1 MPGMHKRFQALDGRG
16 EGGQMKDITYCTSTD
31 CPSKECKIK
40 LTNNKFQPGTIL
52 SMADFSGQCRFY
64 IGWLVDMA
72 EADA

>member
-1 MPGMHKRFQALDGRG
+1 
-16 EGGQMKDITYCTSTD
+16 MKDITYCTSTD